1 MDDEGPNHSYDV
13 FPANH
18 RFLEWRD
25 PDSNRGL
32 HDLSG
37 PSWVVTPT
45 AVRRRRPYLSH
56 FADLEALR
64 GPPAI
69 GAGRRGVM
77 VALWW
82 VQRVRDRPTYPG
94 APTSLRGDES
104 SVQALS
110 RAAFAPWRS
119 VPLRHRR
126 ASSRCRPSSVGTLL
140 LSRADLKACSLLSGV
155 ISSSSGRRKSGAT
168 RSSRWTRPPS
178 RQTWPRCPRSAAKDP
193 CGRRSN
199 APIARAGGRPPRR
212 SIHPAP

>member
-1 MDDEGPNHSYDV
+1 MHQPALLAPPAKLVVVDVLVDDEGPNHSYDV

-69 GAGRRGVM
+69 GAGRRGVT
-77 VALWW
+77 V
-82 VQRVRDRPTYPG
+82 G
-94 APTSLRGDES
+94 S
-104 SVQALS
+104 
-110 RAAFAPWRS
+110 
-119 VPLRHRR
+119 
-126 ASSRCRPSSVGTLL
+126 AST
-140 LSRADLKACSLLSGV
+140 
-155 ISSSSGRRKSGAT
+155 
-168 RSSRWTRPPS
+168 
-178 RQTWPRCPRSAAKDP
+178 
-193 CGRRSN
+193 
-199 APIARAGGRPPRR
+199 
-212 SIHPAP
+212 